1 MGPIISIHEYDLKS
15 GIDLQQ
21 FEQALRDAEARGL
34 LRLPGLVAHHFV
46 KGVKGVRHGAYAALW
61 IYESRE
67 AWERPVGQP
76 RAVSRAS
83 GLSGYL
89 EGVGRRTS
97 GSVFEASPRCDPL
110 HGLRRVERIRTG
122 PTQVLEIKLSVEL
135 GSSAEQIW
143 SVAGNLN
150 GLPDW
155 HPSVESSVLE
165 PAAGGVDRSCFSIPR
180 RGSMRTRSLRAL
192 RRSSTMWGAFE
203 LYQVAPTDA

>member
-76 RAVSRAS
+76 RAVSR
-83 GLSGYL
+83 
-89 EGVGRRTS
+89 
-97 GSVFEASPRCDPL
+97 PRDYPDTWKVWEEEL
-110 HGLRRVERIRTG
+110 LAPFLKHHPDAIRFTAYD
-122 PTQVLEIKLSVEL
+122 E
-135 GSSAEQIW
+135 
-143 SVAGNLN
+143 LN
-150 GLPDW
+150 G
-155 HPSVESSVLE
+155 
-165 PAAGGVDRSCFSIPR
+165 
-180 RGSMRTRSLRAL
+180 
-192 RRSSTMWGAFE
+192 FE
-203 LYQVAPTDA
+203 QGRLKC